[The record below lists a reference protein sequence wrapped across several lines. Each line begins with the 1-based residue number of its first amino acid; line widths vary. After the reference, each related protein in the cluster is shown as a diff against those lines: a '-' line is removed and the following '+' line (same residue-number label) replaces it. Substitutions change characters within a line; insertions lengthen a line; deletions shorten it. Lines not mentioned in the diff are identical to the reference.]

1 MDKRPRI
8 GFALCGSYCTF
19 DRVIAVMEK
28 MAADGADIY
37 PLMSENAANTDTRFG
52 TAAEF
57 LRKIREL
64 TGHDVIST
72 IRDAEPV
79 GPKALF
85 DVLAVAPCTGNT
97 LAKLA
102 AGIADTAVTMA
113 VKAHLRNERPVVIG
127 VSSNDALSGGAV
139 NIGSLLN
146 RKNIYFVPMEQDD
159 PGKKP
164 RSVVAKMELL
174 PETIAA
180 ALLGKQIQPI
190 IL

>member
-1 MDKRPRI
+1 MDNRPRI

-37 PLMSENAANTDTRFG
+37 PLMSENAASTDTRFG
-52 TAAEF
+52 KADDF
-57 LRKIREL
+57 LQKIQKI
-64 TGHDVIST
+64 TGHGVIRT

-85 DVLAVAPCTGNT
+85 DVLTVAPCTGNT

-102 AGIADTAVTMA
+102 SGVADTAVTMA
-113 VKAHLRNERPVVIG
+113 VKAHLRNERPVVIA
-127 VSSNDALSGGAV
+127 VSSNDALSGGAA

-146 RKNIYFVPMEQDD
+146 RKNVYFVPMEQDD
-159 PGKKP
+159 PEKKS
-164 RSVVAKMELL
+164 RSVVARMELIPDTL
-174 PETIAA
+174 AA
-180 ALLGKQIQPI
+180 ALAGRQIQPI
-190 IL
+190 LL